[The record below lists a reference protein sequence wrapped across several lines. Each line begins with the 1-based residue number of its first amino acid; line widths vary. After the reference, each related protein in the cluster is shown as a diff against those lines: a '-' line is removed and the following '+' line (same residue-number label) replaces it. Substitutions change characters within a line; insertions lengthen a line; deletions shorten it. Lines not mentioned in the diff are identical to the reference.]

1 MLSIIAVL
9 SGEEI
14 FINNIHDTD
23 RRGDA
28 LTAHAKFENQYGD
41 HLTLLNVFKAYS
53 KSERVKTWCH
63 DNFLNNRNLL
73 YASDVR
79 KQLKEICTRL
89 RLEFKSCG
97 NNFDQVITMII
108 IIIIQRNA
116 KNFFWFY
123 SSVLLQVRKCL
134 LSGLFVN
141 VAELQR
147 DSHYITISN
156 RQRAKI
162 HPSSLLSGKPK
173 AKLILFTE
181 LVTTNRNY
189 LRTVTQ
195 IDPDWIDEI
204 VPNIN
209 LTKKLFQNS

>member
-1 MLSIIAVL
+1 MKYNENNSLVL
-9 SGEEI
+9 VDS
-14 FINNIHDTD
+14 
-23 RRGDA
+23 
-28 LTAHAKFENQYGD
+28 
-41 HLTLLNVFKAYS
+41 
-53 KSERVKTWCH
+53 
-63 DNFLNNRNLL
+63 
-73 YASDVR
+73 
-79 KQLKEICTRL
+79 
-89 RLEFKSCG
+89 
-97 NNFDQVITMII
+97 
-108 IIIIQRNA
+108 
-116 KNFFWFY
+116 
-123 SSVLLQVRKCL
+123 LQVRKCL

-209 LTKKLFQNS
+209 LTKKLFQHS